1 MKGRVLTRWLGCKV
15 HTATWITYFA
25 MAFKNIQA
33 RTRDERKAVRDKETW
48 EKDRLRARKEG
59 YIRVDTSISGSAM
72 TVQAAGSQGY
82 MSDADRFHTDVAGE
96 EKVVRESRI
105 AKHQMSYDTR
115 RRDNQVREDQRW
127 KAMDEKATEEKKR
140 WDHLRDDGGKA
151 RRNKSSCQFN
161 PITLKYNDGKDG
173 ERLKQA
179 DTEIRHRASVRAANL
194 QFNSSR
200 GGINPITGDP
210 IKRVDGSAESKTQ
223 DNDDTTEAKN
233 AEKVADQSAAKLDVQ
248 SLPIR
253 AYLDQT
259 VVPILLQG
267 IEQSE
272 KKIVVLFMPCRL
284 DTRVHRGS
292 SPDRRDCF
300 HHVHLGHDLRRVR
313 GRRRPLDHG
322 RLHLVLDHHLHRDPG
337 HLRHGRGR
345 LHLDRDLRR
354 RLCCRRRLD
363 RPGPDREENFDL
375 RWLYHST
382 A

>member
-1 MKGRVLTRWLGCKV
+1 
-15 HTATWITYFA
+15 

-210 IKRVDGSAESKTQ
+210 IKQVPPSTEDKDVVSEPKVDGSAESKTQ

-267 IEQSE
+267 MSSLVKERPPNPIEWLAAYLIKNNPQ
-272 KKIVVLFMPCRL
+272 
-284 DTRVHRGS
+284 
-292 SPDRRDCF
+292 
-300 HHVHLGHDLRRVR
+300 
-313 GRRRPLDHG
+313 
-322 RLHLVLDHHLHRDPG
+322 
-337 HLRHGRGR
+337 
-345 LHLDRDLRR
+345 
-354 RLCCRRRLD
+354 
-363 RPGPDREENFDL
+363 GP
-375 RWLYHST
+375 ST
-382 A
+382 NSK